1 LKARLIG
8 ALVCV
13 ALLLCTLA
21 TCENP
26 CSLKISPDDVGFPV
40 TSVGVS
46 SPPLQVS
53 IANPTA
59 ASVQLQE
66 IILSGIDFMQT
77 NDCGK
82 ELVAG
87 ATCHVLLM
95 FKPATTGERIGNL
108 AIAASDNGV
117 PHFVPLSG
125 IGE

>member
-1 LKARLIG
+1 LKARLTG
-8 ALVCV
+8 ALFCFG
-13 ALLLCTLA
+13 LLLCTLA

-26 CSLKISPDDVGFPV
+26 SSLKISPDDVVFPV
-40 TSVGVS
+40 TPVGVS
-46 SPPLQVS
+46 SAPLPVS
-53 IANPTA
+53 IANPTG

-66 IILSGIDFMQT
+66 IILSGIDFVQT

-82 ELVAG
+82 ELAAG
-87 ATCHVLLM
+87 ATCYVQVM